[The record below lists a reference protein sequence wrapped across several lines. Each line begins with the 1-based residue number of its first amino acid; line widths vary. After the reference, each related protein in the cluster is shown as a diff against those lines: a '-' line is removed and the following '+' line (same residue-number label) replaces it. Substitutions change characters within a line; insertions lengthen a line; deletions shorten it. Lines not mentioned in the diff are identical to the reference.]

1 MAKLY
6 INLSISVNFC
16 RVRKLFRS
24 SFISEFSLPCMTKLN
39 KSRVKWLVRQVVR
52 HNKKPSEISSV
63 YDVSTRRV
71 QQIVKIYKDTGAV
84 PELKKDRRPKTFL
97 SAEQKAAIDAAFAET
112 KHSPRLLYYELQR
125 RKTPV
130 PKNKLYA
137 YMKEQGKVIPNPNKQ
152 KQRKR
157 CRYERKHSGSL
168 VHIDWHRTSLK
179 HPYCILYE
187 DDASRKILAG
197 IESYR
202 LSTKKAVVVGQQAVQ
217 EAAKLNVL
225 IHAINGDHDST
236 FTADVY
242 QQFLA
247 KQGIKMIYSRVKN
260 PQTNGKIERLW
271 HEYNKHRWNFP
282 SLQAWINW
290 YNNRL
295 HGALNLEWAETPTEA
310 FQRKLKPESLLGMM
324 FR

>member
-1 MAKLY
+1 M
-6 INLSISVNFC
+6 VQE
-16 RVRKLFRS
+16 FR
-24 SFISEFSLPCMTKLN
+24 E
-39 KSRVKWLVRQVVR
+39 
-52 HNKKPSEISSV
+52 
-63 YDVSTRRV
+63 
-71 QQIVKIYKDTGAV
+71 TGKM
-84 PELKKDRRPKTFL
+84 PELKAYRRPRTFL
-97 SAEQKAAIDAAFAET
+97 SDEQMAAIDFVFAET
-112 KHSPRLLYYELQR
+112 KHSPRLLYYELKR
-125 RKTPV
+125 RKITI
-130 PKNKLYA
+130 PKNKLYE
-137 YMKEQGKVIPNPNKQ
+137 YLKEKGKVIPDAKKQ

-168 VHIDWHRTSLK
+168 VHIDWHRTSIK

-197 IESYR
+197 LESRR
-202 LSTKKAVVVGQQAVQ
+202 LSTEKAVVVGQQAVQ

-225 IHAINGDHDST
+225 IHAINGDHDAT

-242 QQFLA
+242 QQFLV

-295 HGALNLEWAETPTEA
+295 HGALNLEWAERPNEA
-310 FQRKLKPESLLGMM
+310 FQRKLRPECLIGMM
-324 FR
+324 FK